1 MSAWQLPDLSDH
13 PGTFP
18 SVRRLIITALVAV
31 LTVAT
36 QAPAL
41 AEPVVLTGEE
51 SRYPHAI
58 RLEHGP
64 QRGSI
69 LLALHGNHVVDVLR
83 AGRTGR
89 KFKKVAAFVDT
100 ASTHATCC
108 GHLYELPSQVGA
120 MPAGTVL
127 WAGSVGYKEETLKA
141 RIWRSPDAGETWQY
155 LSECARARPQGGL
168 WEPDLSVDAN
178 GRLNCYFADESDA
191 AHSQYIGRTV
201 SSDGV
206 NWSAKEKIVAVRPKG
221 YRPGMAQ
228 VKRLP
233 TGSYYMMYEICAQPN
248 QYFCEAYHR
257 TSQDGVNWGDPA
269 WAGNRPTTKDG
280 KYFAHTPSITLAPN
294 GTPEGRVILMGQM
307 LMSKNGKVDTGN
319 GRTVFVS
326 ENGGRD
332 GWYEVPAPVPVPGAR
347 DNYCPNYH
355 PAAVTSL
362 DGTSLIG
369 FASDFAP
376 NGTCRTSWAT
386 GSLPPFPG

>member
-1 MSAWQLPDLSDH
+1 M
-13 PGTFP
+13 
-18 SVRRLIITALVAV
+18 RRLIITALVAA

-83 AGRTGR
+83 ANRAAK

-127 WAGSVGYKEETLKA
+127 WVGSVGYKEETLKA
-141 RIWRSPDAGETWQY
+141 RIWRSPDAGETWEY
-155 LSECARARPQGGL
+155 LSECARAKPQGGL

-206 NWSAKEKIVAVRPKG
+206 NWSAKEKIVAVRPRG

-233 TGSYYMMYEICAQPN
+233 TGQYYMMYEIC
-248 QYFCEAYHR
+248 
-257 TSQDGVNWGDPA
+257 
-269 WAGNRPTTKDG
+269 
-280 KYFAHTPSITLAPN
+280 
-294 GTPEGRVILMGQM
+294 
-307 LMSKNGKVDTGN
+307 N
-319 GRTVFVS
+319 GRTIFVS

-332 GWYEVPAPVPVPGAR
+332 GWYEVPAPVPGAR

-355 PAAVTSL
+355 PTAVASL

-376 NGTCRTSWAT
+376 NGGCRTSWAT